1 MRGSEA
7 YLNPMKSP
15 IIDFLEQLHT
25 ELSSV
30 TEGDVA
36 TYIPELAKANPDW
49 FGICVVT
56 ASGHVYEV
64 GDTDIPFTIQ
74 SISKPFVYGL
84 ALEDNG
90 LNDVISKVGVEPSGD
105 AFNSISLEPDTGRPL
120 NPMINAGAIATAGLI
135 QGGLASARKRRILSG
150 FSTFAGRELT
160 IDETVYQSESDTGH
174 RNRAIGHMLRN
185 FDILTSEPDPTVE
198 LYFQQCSISVTCRD
212 LGIMAATLA
221 NRGANP
227 VTGKQAVRGE
237 YVANMLSVM
246 SSCGMYDWA
255 GEWIYK
261 VGMPAKSGVAGGVI
275 AVLPG
280 QLGIGVFSPP
290 LDSHGNSIRGI
301 RVCEALSQRL
311 DLHLFNRRGTRDGAV
326 RLIFN
331 GGKVNSRRVRSLEE
345 VALLKEHGSRIVAVQ
360 LQGNLTFATTETAVH
375 SVTEEFEDMDYL
387 VVDFGHVLSIND
399 TAARLLFELT
409 LSLSAEGKTV
419 VFTHPDRVPL
429 LGRVFRSKLGEKAA
443 ELYLTFEDNDP
454 ALEYCEDAMLV
465 AKGFMP
471 PVEHT
476 FGLEEFE
483 LLEGFSKGELDIFSG
498 SLVEKTYDKGD
509 VIIRAGDEASELFML
524 AKGRVSVF
532 VGSESSR
539 RRLATFSP
547 GMIFGEM
554 SLIDRSPRSATI
566 EADSAVQC
574 RLLTIGAFDQLGEK
588 HPAIK
593 IKLLENLSRGLSRKL
608 RKANLEL
615 SVFE

>member
-1 MRGSEA
+1 
-7 YLNPMKSP
+7 MKSP
-15 IIDFLEQLHT
+15 IIDFLQQLHQ
-25 ELSSV
+25 ELSGVS
-30 TEGDVA
+30 EGEVA

-90 LNDVISKVGVEPSGD
+90 LVDVISKVGVEPSGD

-135 QGGLASARKRRILSG
+135 QGGVSSARTRRILSG
-150 FSTFAGRELT
+150 FSTFAGRELS
-160 IDETVYQSESDTGH
+160 IDETVYRSESETGH

-198 LYFQQCSISVTCRD
+198 LYFQQCSVSVTCRD
-212 LGIMAATLA
+212 LGVMAATLA

-227 VTGKQAVRGE
+227 ITGKQAVRGE

-280 QLGIGVFSPP
+280 QLGIGVFSPR
-290 LDSHGNSIRGI
+290 LDSHGNSVRGI

-331 GGKVNSRRVRSLEE
+331 GAKVNSRRVRSLEE
-345 VALLKEHGSRIVAVQ
+345 IALLKEHGSRIVAMQ

-375 SVTEEFEDMDYL
+375 SVIEEIEKLDYL

-399 TAARLLFELT
+399 TAARLLYELT
-409 LSLSAEGKTV
+409 LSLSTEGKTV

-429 LGRVFRSKLGEKAA
+429 MGRVFRAKLGEKANGI
-443 ELYLTFEDNDP
+443 YRTFEDNDP
-454 ALEYCEDAMLV
+454 ALEFCEDTLLERV
-465 AKGFMP
+465 GFTP

-476 FGLEEFE
+476 FGLGEFE
-483 LLEGFSKGELDIFSG
+483 LLEGFSKAEIEIFSG
-498 SLVEKTYDKGD
+498 SLVEKTYAKEDA
-509 VIIRAGDEASELFML
+509 IIRAGDEASELFML
-524 AKGRVSVF
+524 SRGRVSVF
-532 VGSESSR
+532 VGSDSSSR

-566 EADSAVQC
+566 EADSTVQC
-574 RLLTIGAFDQLGEK
+574 RILTVAAFDQLGDE
-588 HPAIK
+588 HPVIK